1 MSMPR
6 KRFAA
11 PAIVVLAAALVL
23 IMASADSDPPN
34 TLFASGTVE
43 GTEAL
48 VGFRHAGQIAEMHVR
63 EGDLVVAG
71 QVLAVL
77 DTAALQA
84 RRLQA
89 MAQAQS
95 ASALLREMRGGSRPQ
110 ELAQASS
117 AVETARVKLAD
128 AHRDLE
134 RTRKLFEGGVVS
146 RETHDK
152 AVMAVDVLEQQYRQA
167 RAQSSLVTEGPRREQ
182 IEAQAA
188 QLAQAEAM
196 IAEIDALIADAVVR
210 APFAGVV
217 TVRHR
222 DPGEV
227 VAPGAAAVSLL
238 DRSERWVRIYIPEN
252 RLAAVHLG
260 SRAVITT
267 DSFRDRTYGGEVSVI
282 ASEAEFTPRSVQTAE
297 ERVKLV
303 YSARVR
309 INDDAGYDLKP
320 GMPADVS
327 VALAP
332 GSGSD
337 D

>member
-1 MSMPR
+1 MKMPK
-6 KRFAA
+6 KRLAA
-11 PAIVVLAAALVL
+11 PAVLVMAAALVL
-23 IMASADSDPPN
+23 IMGSADGDPPN
-34 TLFASGTVE
+34 TLQASGTVE

-48 VGFRHAGQIAEMHVR
+48 VGFKHAGQIEEMHVR

-77 DTAALQA
+77 DTAALHA

-89 MAQAQS
+89 IAQVQA
-95 ASALLREMRGGSRPQ
+95 ASALLREMRAGSRPQ
-110 ELAQASS
+110 ELAQARS
-117 AVETARVKLAD
+117 AAETARVKLED
-128 AHRDLE
+128 AHRDLG

-167 RAQSSLVTEGPRREQ
+167 RAQSSLVDEGPRREQ
-182 IEAQAA
+182 IDAQAA
-188 QLAQAEAM
+188 QLARAEAM

-238 DRSERWVRIYIPEN
+238 DRSDRWVRIYIPEN
-252 RLAAVHLG
+252 RIAAVHLG

-267 DSFRDRTYGGEVSVI
+267 DTFRDRTYAGEVSVI

-303 YSARVR
+303 YSAKVR
-309 INDDAGYDLKP
+309 ISDDAEYDLKP

-327 VALAP
+327 VALTD